1 MIEKLVCFKDLQYIG
16 GNYKPNGIYNI
27 SRMIS
32 KGTLTFGKKSVNSY
46 ARINSSDSIT
56 ICGFENEEDRID
68 YTNFL
73 KKHIRQLAPRIF
85 FRCFAKLL
93 CILFILYFIGRTLIY
108 IIGHNLAFSSV
119 VLSIATCVVCIFL
132 IPGISSV
139 IDSV

>member
-16 GNYKPNGIYNI
+16 GNYEPKGIYNI
-27 SRMIS
+27 SRMTS
-32 KGTLTFGKKSVNSY
+32 KGILTFEEKRVNSY

-85 FRCFAKLL
+85 FRSFAKLL
-93 CILFILYFIGRTLIY
+93 CMLFILYFIGRTLIY
-108 IIGHNLAFSSV
+108 ITGHNLAFSSV
-119 VLSIATCVVCIFL
+119 VLSIATCIVGIFL